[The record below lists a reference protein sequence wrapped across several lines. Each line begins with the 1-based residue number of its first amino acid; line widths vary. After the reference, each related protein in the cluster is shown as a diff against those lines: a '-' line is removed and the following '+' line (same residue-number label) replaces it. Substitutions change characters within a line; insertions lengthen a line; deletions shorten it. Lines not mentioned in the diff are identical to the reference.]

1 MNRLSYFL
9 ALSLIALAA
18 SNAHAAPTLRDFS
31 LPPSTPTPTPDPR
44 VQGPVD
50 REGPV
55 VLRPRVI
62 PTETPAPAPTP
73 TSAPTAAA
81 TPAPRVT
88 LPARTAPSSTA
99 ATPRSA
105 APAQTAPTTV
115 QSAPVAPAADV
126 AAPPVAT
133 SAAGSVL
140 GNLAAPAAPSISP
153 PSTAMADS
161 GDGFALWPW
170 LLALVAALAAAAGLY
185 FWRNRQTQLAGV
197 PQIELPPVAPR
208 APAPAPAPKPIAAPT
223 PTPRAA
229 ATPSAAMP
237 PAAAPRTADSPL
249 SLEAMPVQL
258 SRSLMNA
265 TFAYKLTLAN
275 RGDTPIE
282 NVAIGADLVTAHTSV
297 PMEQQVS
304 RSDTE
309 LPEMGRIGSIAPGE
323 KVELPGELRLPI
335 NAIRTVR
342 QGSAQLYVPL
352 LRVRASAAGVAPSA
366 RTFIVGTLPDDSAKK
381 LQPFRLD
388 EMPQTYRAIG
398 TMALD

>member
-1 MNRLSYFL
+1 MNRLSYSL

-18 SNAHAAPTLRDFS
+18 SNAHAAPALRDFS

-73 TSAPTAAA
+73 TSAPTAVA

-88 LPARTAPSSTA
+88 LPARTAPSPTA

-140 GNLAAPAAPSISP
+140 GNLPAPAAPSISP
-153 PSTAMADS
+153 PSAAMADR

-170 LLALVAALAAAAGLY
+170 LLALVAALSAAAGLY

-229 ATPSAAMP
+229 ATPSAAI
-237 PAAAPRTADSPL
+237 PAAAAARTADSPL